1 MLVVVPI
8 RLMTSLTID
17 LWVLETSMLLSD
29 RASRSFECSFQH
41 AVIPLR
47 ENERWFDCVCLVV
60 EGRHT
65 FGHKIALED
74 MRTGSLVDVM
84 ETVEARLDVHAVV
97 LLCDHTNVL
106 DEVS

>member
-1 MLVVVPI
+1 
-8 RLMTSLTID
+8 
-17 LWVLETSMLLSD
+17 
-29 RASRSFECSFQH
+29 
-41 AVIPLR
+41 
-47 ENERWFDCVCLVV
+47 
-60 EGRHT
+60 
-65 FGHKIALED
+65 